1 MVSISYAQDSQWATK
16 RTKFSFLR
24 ALELHNMRMKS
35 IQNQHEIPKPVKNKN
50 REKHTSKKN
59 NYSQYSIYVVRQFA
73 YVHGVARISLFLGK
87 NTECGSTRYYFGSS
101 HNPDQTQLGSTK
113 PNIVRLLHR

>member
-59 NYSQYSIYVVRQFA
+59 NYTYKTVFTWFGNLPTSTELQGFHYYQ
-73 YVHGVARISLFLGK
+73 GK
-87 NTECGSTRYYFGSS
+87 NTKCS
-101 HNPDQTQLGSTK
+101 HIIFFSLKNYVKK
-113 PNIVRLLHR
+113 P